1 MLQYSEIIGT
11 LNYYLS
17 ETPDNDQANTKRQR
31 VYHERKELKEG
42 DKYSEKEKKQQKK
55 YYKKVENYAKNELK
69 ARREAVG
76 GRVQKHQNSD
86 KKVIDSSIE
95 TVSTVSVESLS
106 SLVVNMK
113 LLKREVSSRK
123 GKRQRND
130 IIYTKI
136 AQLEERIND
145 LKNEA
150 QK

>member
-1 MLQYSEIIGT
+1 MH
-11 LNYYLS
+11 
-17 ETPDNDQANTKRQR
+17 
-31 VYHERKELKEG
+31 HERKELKEG

-113 LLKREVSSRK
+113 LLKREVSSLK

-136 AQLEERIND
+136 A
-145 LKNEA
+145 
-150 QK
+150 

>member
-1 MLQYSEIIGT
+1 MINIR
-11 LNYYLS
+11 
-17 ETPDNDQANTKRQR
+17 KR
-31 VYHERKELKEG
+31 K
-42 DKYSEKEKKQQKK
+42 KKQLKK

-113 LLKREVSSRK
+113 LLKREVSSLK

-136 AQLEERIND
+136 A
-145 LKNEA
+145 
-150 QK
+150 

>member
-1 MLQYSEIIGT
+1 MH
-11 LNYYLS
+11 
-17 ETPDNDQANTKRQR
+17 
-31 VYHERKELKEG
+31 HERKELKEG

-106 SLVVNMK
+106 SLVVK

-136 AQLEERIND
+136 A
-145 LKNEA
+145 
-150 QK
+150 

>member
-1 MLQYSEIIGT
+1 M
-11 LNYYLS
+11 
-17 ETPDNDQANTKRQR
+17 
-31 VYHERKELKEG
+31 YHERKELKEG

-55 YYKKVENYAKNELK
+55 YCKKVENYAKNELK

-136 AQLEERIND
+136 A
-145 LKNEA
+145 
-150 QK
+150 

>member
-1 MLQYSEIIGT
+1 MINIR
-11 LNYYLS
+11 
-17 ETPDNDQANTKRQR
+17 KR
-31 VYHERKELKEG
+31 K
-42 DKYSEKEKKQQKK
+42 KKQLKK

-136 AQLEERIND
+136 A
-145 LKNEA
+145 
-150 QK
+150 

>member
-1 MLQYSEIIGT
+1 M
-11 LNYYLS
+11 
-17 ETPDNDQANTKRQR
+17 
-31 VYHERKELKEG
+31 YHERKELKEG

-69 ARREAVG
+69 ARHEAVG

-136 AQLEERIND
+136 A
-145 LKNEA
+145 
-150 QK
+150 

>member
-1 MLQYSEIIGT
+1 M
-11 LNYYLS
+11 
-17 ETPDNDQANTKRQR
+17 
-31 VYHERKELKEG
+31 YHERKELKEG

-113 LLKREVSSRK
+113 LLKREVSSLK

-136 AQLEERIND
+136 A
-145 LKNEA
+145 
-150 QK
+150 

>member
-1 MLQYSEIIGT
+1 MH
-11 LNYYLS
+11 
-17 ETPDNDQANTKRQR
+17 
-31 VYHERKELKEG
+31 HERKELKEG

-69 ARREAVG
+69 ARRETVG
-76 GRVQKHQNSD
+76 GRVQKHHNSD

-95 TVSTVSVESLS
+95 KVSTVSVESLS

-136 AQLEERIND
+136 A
-145 LKNEA
+145 
-150 QK
+150 

>member
-1 MLQYSEIIGT
+1 M
-11 LNYYLS
+11 
-17 ETPDNDQANTKRQR
+17 
-31 VYHERKELKEG
+31 YHERKELKEG

-136 AQLEERIND
+136 A
-145 LKNEA
+145 
-150 QK
+150 